1 MLFQLPIARRKRA
14 WLLQAAMFS
23 FLIAFAL
30 HCTRYG
36 LLLTGAEIF
45 PAYWYESSV
54 IVLFSKIGTVAL
66 FAAALPSS
74 TDKLFRLV
82 LWVGLVVYSAL
93 AIAYVVLDFLISS
106 TAVREF
112 EADASY
118 GWKLTDRDFG
128 VTLTQAMIDRL
139 QEMSHDSETGF
150 WLQEKTY
157 DVMSGA
163 FHGQRTTQIRVG
175 IAADYVAALLAIYLL
190 VVTALMLAHTRLKG
204 TVEGAVSII
213 FPTSGT
219 YTSKGTEVARTR
231 RSRSPAIIDV
241 PRRCLDG
248 LRSTQLE

>member
-30 HCTRYG
+30 HYTRYG

-54 IVLFSKIGTVAL
+54 IVLFSKIGTIAL

-74 TDKLFRLV
+74 TGKLFRLV

-139 QEMSHDSETGF
+139 QEMSHD
-150 WLQEKTY
+150 

-248 LRSTQLE
+248 LRSTQLERHP